1 MFRTRLVV
9 FALVVGALGSSGVL
23 AQSADPNAAL
33 LDTGEALLRDG
44 EAVAARA
51 VLRRAHESSPSARS
65 AGTLGLAELA
75 AGDPIAADVLLRAL
89 PPDDAW
95 VRREQAR
102 ITAALAEIDR
112 QVGVVVLR
120 GAAAGR
126 EVRVEEGGAPRLV
139 GTTPLLPFRVRP
151 GRVVVRVGTAS
162 RDLVVGAGTRVEV
175 DFATEVAATPFPE
188 GPPGTPDDFSNPF
201 PTGPDAQGGTSGTPS
216 APSNPSAPGTP
227 GADGGFAFGG
237 PGDVSIPPT
246 LRERYAR
253 GEVADVPVSR
263 GEWQAPDRHRRLAIG
278 FAGRGIPSY
287 RQITNAFDT
296 DGCCDPR
303 GVIVPSVMG
312 RLSLHPRFA
321 VVGRLAFPVV
331 VNGEGDGLVV
341 TRHGGS
347 GEATVVED
355 EWDGVFGVELDAYA
369 ELDTGLLFIDF
380 GVRLRLWFARS
391 QQTVTYQAGWDEPRQ
406 TARGDVLQVG
416 PAVGAVLRPGLW
428 LDRTHRVRF
437 AAEIAGGKDLF
448 EVGGGLE
455 IFLF

>member
-175 DFATEVAATPFPE
+175 DFATEVATTPFPE
-188 GPPGTPDDFSNPF
+188 GPPDTPNDFSNPF

-216 APSNPSAPGTP
+216 APGNPSAPGTP

-237 PGDVSIPPT
+237 PGDVSIPPA

-253 GEVADVPVSR
+253 GEVADVPASR

-287 RQITNAFDT
+287 SQITHAFDT
-296 DGCCDPR
+296 ESYYSDPR
-303 GVIVPSVMG
+303 GVIVPYVMG
-312 RLSLHPRFA
+312 RLSLDPRFA
-321 VVGRLAFPVV
+321 VVARLAVPVV
-331 VNGEGDGLVV
+331 VNGEGEGDVFDSR
-341 TRHGGS
+341 TS
-347 GEATVVED
+347 TTWYD
-355 EWDGVFGVELDAYA
+355 EWDGVFGLELDAYA
-369 ELDTGLLFIDF
+369 ELDTGILFIDV

-391 QQTVTYQAGWDEPRQ
+391 RQ
-406 TARGDVLQVG
+406 MVSSRGDSARGDVLQVG

-428 LDRTHRVRF
+428 LDRTHRVRL

>member
-89 PPDDAW
+89 PADDAW
-95 VRREQAR
+95 VRREQSR

-175 DFATEVAATPFPE
+175 DFATEVATTPFPE

-201 PTGPDAQGGTSGTPS
+201 PTGPDPNAPNGSSAAGDPNTPS
-216 APSNPSAPGTP
+216 APATP

-237 PGDVSIPPT
+237 AGDVSIPPA

-253 GEVADVPVSR
+253 GEVADVPASR
-263 GEWQAPDRHRRLAIG
+263 GEWQAPDRERRVAIG
-278 FAGRGIPSY
+278 LAGRGIPSY
-287 RQITNAFDT
+287 AQIIYAFDSH
-296 DGCCDPR
+296 DCCYGAR
-303 GVIVPSVMG
+303 GIVVPYVMG

-321 VVGRLAFPVV
+321 VVGRLAVPVV
-331 VNGEGDGLVV
+331 VNGEGEGRVRDSRTG
-341 TRHGGS
+341 T
-347 GEATVVED
+347 TWYD
-355 EWDGVFGVELDAYA
+355 EWDGVFGLELDAYA
-369 ELDTGLLFIDF
+369 ELDTGILFIDV
-380 GVRLRLWFARS
+380 GARLRLWFARS
-391 QQTVTYQAGWDEPRQ
+391 RQ
-406 TARGDVLQVG
+406 MVSTPGDSARGDVLQVG

-428 LDRTHRVRF
+428 LDRTHRVRL

-455 IFLF
+455 IFFF

>member
-33 LDTGEALLRDG
+33 LDTGESLLRDG

-89 PPDDAW
+89 PADDAW

-102 ITAALAEIDR
+102 ISAALAEIDR

-162 RDLVVGAGTRVEV
+162 RDLVVGAGTHVEV

-188 GPPGTPDDFSNPF
+188 GPPGTPNDFSNPF
-201 PTGPDAQGGTSGTPS
+201 PTGPDGQGGASGTPS
-216 APSNPSAPGTP
+216 TPSNPGAPGTP

-246 LRERYAR
+246 LRERYVR

-263 GEWQAPDRHRRLAIG
+263 GEWQAPDRHRRIAVG
-278 FAGRGIPSY
+278 FAGRAIPSY

-296 DGCCDPR
+296 ESYADAR
-303 GVIVPSVMG
+303 GVIVPYVMG
-312 RLSLHPRFA
+312 RLSLDPRFA
-321 VVGRLAFPVV
+321 VVGRLAVPVV
-331 VNGEGDGLVV
+331 VNGEG
-341 TRHGGS
+341 GGS
-347 GEATVVED
+347 VFDLRTGTTWYD
-355 EWDGVFGVELDAYA
+355 EWDQVFGLELDAYA
-369 ELDTGLLFIDF
+369 ELDTGLLFIDV

-391 QQTVTYQAGWDEPRQ
+391 RQ
-406 TARGDVLQVG
+406 RVSMRGESARGDVLQVG
-416 PAVGAVLRPGLW
+416 PTVGAVLRPGLW
-428 LDRTHRVRF
+428 LDRTHRVRL